1 MRTTSLFGPATG
13 WPSLLALLPTINAL
27 SFEAVSVP
35 ELDLS
40 SLGRVSI
47 TGDFDGVSLYQYK
60 EQSKPVAQDGTQAL
74 LTPLPN
80 GILANLSSS
89 DAQIRA
95 MCPFTQ
101 KDGTFSGIFV
111 GGNFTTLG
119 GVDSPGAALFNPNTT
134 KVTALPGLSGSVAAL
149 ACDQETNRVYVGG
162 DFSYDN
168 TTNAVAWTPDDGWT
182 DLSFNGLNGPVNS
195 ILKADNGHIIFGG
208 SFDALGNSTSS
219 KNKRQVL
226 NLQNATVT
234 SDSDSSLDG
243 YSDPRNI
250 ICSTSGE
257 AAKGSTYLLH
267 DYAPG
272 FWRADLG
279 FDFFPTKIRL
289 YNTHMEGRGTKD
301 FLLRALPD
309 NGIMNLTYTD
319 ESGNKASC
327 DASCP
332 LSSST
337 SEKYREF
344 TMVNPVGMRGLQ
356 IEVLDWYGKGAGL
369 NGIEVFQDQILTYA
383 IDQYNEPTCAGI
395 EYPAKSSRTG
405 DWTVEDGYV
414 SAKVTDSDAS
424 GTSVTFQPDIKKSGN
439 YTIKLYTPGCTQD
452 NTCSSRGIVNV
463 TASLSSGSDSD
474 QPEPSYF
481 HQTNNDD
488 KYDTFYTGYV
498 DASDDSFRPEVTLRA
513 KDGQGDITIVASRVR
528 FELLS
533 TTGGL
538 NGLYDYDPTSKS
550 DTEDVTKSDINT
562 AGTSLNHNASISSIQ
577 EHDGVLYVAGNFSD
591 NKLHN
596 IMTITDGNATALSG
610 AGFNSPVLA
619 MAELD
624 NVLYAGGRFTD
635 TSDGG
640 ADGLKRVAAYSF
652 SSKKWSALGAGLNGP
667 VSSIWPVKLNASA
680 AINETLVAV
689 SGEFDQIL
697 GTDDNPAVS
706 VAGLAIWVPSRKD
719 WIQNLNVTQMEF
731 GGQLSAFASHN
742 GTLILAGNIAT
753 NGVTAGGAVS
763 LLNSGDSLLPL
774 SMKIN
779 HKNSSSGLITGA
791 YDTDSDR
798 NLTIYGGHFTAA
810 GSNGSSVENI
820 AIFNGSDNT
829 ISGLPQGFDKNSTF
843 VSMLVFNNTLY
854 AGGRVTGNISDT
866 SLGGLIAYDVAD
878 NVWEE
883 NQPSFGGENVTVNSI
898 SRQPGSSNIFF
909 GGNFDTVGQFPCPS
923 VCYVDS
929 RHNSWKRPGLALS
942 GNVLELQWA
951 SENKLMAIGDL
962 TAMNNKTAI
971 ATYST
976 KSEEW
981 SAFPG
986 ASQSEMPGNVT
997 VFTPASQ
1004 DLSKFWIGGTASNGS
1019 AFFLSYDG
1027 SKFQSPGNLF
1037 GEGTVIRGMDVLPI
1051 SKDHSAASLLDDDQT
1066 LMITGSLVIPNFGNA
1081 SAAFYN
1087 GTVLTPFILSS
1098 QSDGQSGSMSKF
1110 FSQHQNP
1117 FKTTSKHHS
1126 NGIAVL
1132 VAFCC
1137 ALGCVFLIVLAGVIL
1152 NKIQRRR
1159 QGYAAA
1165 PQTFGTDR
1173 PSDMQRLPPEYLF
1186 NSLGQPNPVY
1196 STITNVLNRPTNTNK
1211 KTRHWT
1217 RHLTRPL
1224 WGPRV
1229 TWSPRKI
1236 SRFSTPSTSL
1246 RMLSVAL
1253 PVRYA
1258 ITNCLTC
1265 RTRKLKCDEEKP
1277 ECSQCRKGGR
1287 ECRPSEGVVFR
1298 HQQNASMNRNLNES
1312 PQGRGNLNGF
1322 YSYKNTFDKDSVW
1335 LDVPKHVIFV
1345 DNSDPYAEDLEASLA
1360 EPGKAAMAHSPDQR
1374 WGSNG
1379 SRTSDAET
1387 QRLEALSAVATHDRF
1402 PYSPMDHSLSDSTS
1416 YPSPNQRRSAIPPAS
1431 PSISLS
1437 STSNNTNINFLLN
1450 PSHSMSPPIDPSI
1463 QLSDRST
1470 ALPSRPAVSK
1480 RSMSQ
1485 MSISHMPDDNAET
1498 DFETAF
1504 FLRHYSE
1511 GPGLWMDL
1519 FDLGTYFAS
1528 YVPVRARSNPL
1539 LKYAACAY
1547 AAKQLGR
1554 VKGAKAPM
1562 GGVCTQ
1568 QAAMELWPDKDPD
1581 FAWYGAKYYEKA
1593 IQILMRELQ
1602 PNAEGPPPLSTPEA
1616 FGQWQASE
1624 LSADTNNPR
1633 KRRRR
1638 VSDSRLSHGVHS
1650 DEVLAATAILSVYEF
1665 LDAAGPAWNRHLSG
1679 VKSLLDVA
1687 EVGMMPLEQRSPGE
1701 NSYQTSTKKSS
1712 LSKARRATFWN
1723 FARQDYLAAFINESH
1738 TRLNTDDTVLWTE
1751 AGLLLDNAGFIRP
1764 SNTGAAGYPEGEE
1777 TMKEDL
1783 VSNGL
1788 VWIMSKIV
1796 NFISSGDNV
1805 HLTDNRPMTGPLGV
1819 TQQALLERWY
1829 RLESELDAWY
1839 SGVPETFRPCARMDP
1854 SKLTHHRPAHENEDI
1869 STLQEIWFSLPMC
1882 ASTMQ
1887 HYHMARI
1894 LLLINKPHES
1904 TSRRSTITLRLQS
1917 YRSIEADIAFHSREI
1932 VGIGLSRPDGSVRI
1946 NSLQPLFVAG
1956 QCLTDARE
1964 RRTTVRLLRS
1974 IECDLGWATEYR
1986 VQQLMKEWGWDES
1999 TSRSPKAG
2007 A

>member
-1 MRTTSLFGPATG
+1 MVSLVVNESGRALALSFDSRSCIWVIGGILKCSVFWVDFTSIRCGGFVRFFTRCGLTPTPTPPDLPTLPFALLGSFFFLLRSPVVAPRTMRTSSLFGPATG
-13 WPSLLALLPTINAL
+13 WPSLLALLPTISAL

-60 EQSKPVAQDGTQAL
+60 EQTQSIAQDGTQAL

-80 GILANLSSS
+80 GILTNLSSS
-89 DAQIRA
+89 DARISA
-95 MCPFTQ
+95 MCSFTQ

-119 GVDSPGAALFNPNTT
+119 GVDSPGAALFNPNTS
-134 KVTALPGLSGSVAAL
+134 KVTALPGLKGSVAAL

-162 DFSYDN
+162 DFAYDN
-168 TTNAVAWTPDDGWT
+168 TTNAVSWVPGDGWT

-195 ILKADNGHIIFGG
+195 ILKADDGHIIFGG

-219 KNKRQVL
+219 KNRRQVL

-250 ICSTSGE
+250 ICSTSGK

-289 YNTHMEGRGTKD
+289 YNTHLDGRGTKD

-319 ESGNKASC
+319 DSGKKISC

-332 LSSST
+332 LSSSST
-337 SEKYREF
+337 EEYREF

-356 IEVLDWYGKGAGL
+356 IEVLSWYGKGAGL

-383 IDQYNEPTCAGI
+383 IDQFNEPTCAGI
-395 EYPAKSSRTG
+395 EYPAESSRTG
-405 DWTVEDGYV
+405 DWTIEDGYV

-424 GTSVTFQPDIKKSGN
+424 GTSVTFRPDIKKSGN

-452 NTCSSRGIVNV
+452 NSCSSRGIVNV
-463 TASLSSGSDSD
+463 TATLSSGSDSD
-474 QPEPSYF
+474 QPKPSYF
-481 HQTNNDD
+481 YQTNNND

-498 DASDDSFRPEVTLRA
+498 DAGSDSFRPEVTLRA

-533 TTGGL
+533 STGGL
-538 NGLYDYDPTSKS
+538 NGLYDYDPTSKT
-550 DTEDVTKSDINT
+550 DTDDLTKSDINK

-591 NKLHN
+591 SKLHN
-596 IMTITDGNATALSG
+596 IMSITDGNATALSG

-624 NVLYAGGRFTD
+624 NILYAGGRFTD

-652 SSKKWSALGAGLNGP
+652 SSKKWAALGAGLNGP

-689 SGEFDQIL
+689 SGDFDQIL

-731 GGQLSAFASHN
+731 GGQLSAYATHN
-742 GTLILAGNIAT
+742 NTLILAGNIAT
-753 NGVTAGGAVS
+753 TGVTAGGAVS
-763 LLNSGDSLLPL
+763 LLESGDSLLPL

-810 GSNGSSVENI
+810 GSNGSSIENI
-820 AIFNGSDNT
+820 AVFNGSDNT
-829 ISGLPQGFDKNSTF
+829 ISGLPQGVDGNSTF

-854 AGGRVTGNISDT
+854 AGGSVTGNINDI

-878 NVWEE
+878 QVWET

-909 GGNFDTVGQFPCPS
+909 GGNFNTVGQFPCPS

-929 RHNSWKRPGLALS
+929 RSNEWSRPGLALS

-951 SENKLMAIGDL
+951 SQNTLMAIGDL
-962 TAMNNKTAI
+962 TVMDNKTSI
-971 ATYST
+971 ATYSR

-981 SAFPG
+981 SSFTG
-986 ASQSEMPGNVT
+986 ASKSEIPGNVT

-1004 DLSKFWIGGTASNGS
+1004 DLSKFWIGGTSSNGS
-1019 AFFLSYDG
+1019 AFFLRYDG

-1037 GEGTVIRGMDVLPI
+1037 SEGTVIRGMEILPI
-1051 SKDHSAASLLDDDQT
+1051 SKDHSEASLLDNDQT
-1066 LMITGSLVIPNFGNA
+1066 LLIMGSLVIPNFGNA

-1087 GTVLTPFILSS
+1087 GTDLTPFILSS
-1098 QSDGQSGSMSKF
+1098 QANGQSGSMSKF

-1117 FKTTSKHHS
+1117 FTTTTKHHS

-1186 NSLGQPNPVY
+1186 NSLGQPNPGA
-1196 STITNVLNRPTNTNK
+1196 P
-1211 KTRHWT
+1211 
-1217 RHLTRPL
+1217 
-1224 WGPRV
+1224 
-1229 TWSPRKI
+1229 
-1236 SRFSTPSTSL
+1236 
-1246 RMLSVAL
+1246 AL
-1253 PVRYA
+1253 
-1258 ITNCLTC
+1258 
-1265 RTRKLKCDEEKP
+1265 
-1277 ECSQCRKGGR
+1277 
-1287 ECRPSEGVVFR
+1287 
-1298 HQQNASMNRNLNES
+1298 
-1312 PQGRGNLNGF
+1312 
-1322 YSYKNTFDKDSVW
+1322 
-1335 LDVPKHVIFV
+1335 
-1345 DNSDPYAEDLEASLA
+1345 
-1360 EPGKAAMAHSPDQR
+1360 
-1374 WGSNG
+1374 
-1379 SRTSDAET
+1379 
-1387 QRLEALSAVATHDRF
+1387 
-1402 PYSPMDHSLSDSTS
+1402 
-1416 YPSPNQRRSAIPPAS
+1416 
-1431 PSISLS
+1431 
-1437 STSNNTNINFLLN
+1437 
-1450 PSHSMSPPIDPSI
+1450 
-1463 QLSDRST
+1463 
-1470 ALPSRPAVSK
+1470 
-1480 RSMSQ
+1480 
-1485 MSISHMPDDNAET
+1485 
-1498 DFETAF
+1498 
-1504 FLRHYSE
+1504 
-1511 GPGLWMDL
+1511 
-1519 FDLGTYFAS
+1519 
-1528 YVPVRARSNPL
+1528 
-1539 LKYAACAY
+1539 
-1547 AAKQLGR
+1547 
-1554 VKGAKAPM
+1554 
-1562 GGVCTQ
+1562 
-1568 QAAMELWPDKDPD
+1568 
-1581 FAWYGAKYYEKA
+1581 
-1593 IQILMRELQ
+1593 
-1602 PNAEGPPPLSTPEA
+1602 
-1616 FGQWQASE
+1616 
-1624 LSADTNNPR
+1624 
-1633 KRRRR
+1633 
-1638 VSDSRLSHGVHS
+1638 
-1650 DEVLAATAILSVYEF
+1650 
-1665 LDAAGPAWNRHLSG
+1665 
-1679 VKSLLDVA
+1679 
-1687 EVGMMPLEQRSPGE
+1687 
-1701 NSYQTSTKKSS
+1701 
-1712 LSKARRATFWN
+1712 
-1723 FARQDYLAAFINESH
+1723 
-1738 TRLNTDDTVLWTE
+1738 
-1751 AGLLLDNAGFIRP
+1751 
-1764 SNTGAAGYPEGEE
+1764 
-1777 TMKEDL
+1777 
-1783 VSNGL
+1783 
-1788 VWIMSKIV
+1788 
-1796 NFISSGDNV
+1796 
-1805 HLTDNRPMTGPLGV
+1805 
-1819 TQQALLERWY
+1819 
-1829 RLESELDAWY
+1829 
-1839 SGVPETFRPCARMDP
+1839 
-1854 SKLTHHRPAHENEDI
+1854 
-1869 STLQEIWFSLPMC
+1869 
-1882 ASTMQ
+1882 
-1887 HYHMARI
+1887 
-1894 LLLINKPHES
+1894 
-1904 TSRRSTITLRLQS
+1904 
-1917 YRSIEADIAFHSREI
+1917 
-1932 VGIGLSRPDGSVRI
+1932 
-1946 NSLQPLFVAG
+1946 
-1956 QCLTDARE
+1956 
-1964 RRTTVRLLRS
+1964 
-1974 IECDLGWATEYR
+1974 
-1986 VQQLMKEWGWDES
+1986 
-1999 TSRSPKAG
+1999 
-2007 A
+2007 